1 MNDPPSPLKRIMNE
15 IERKKGK
22 GKRKIKISE
31 DDPFTNIFIKDSQYT
46 MKAAKRQPGTAAQS
60 VSPTLHKAGGG
71 LDLQLKTAVVEAA
84 DEESDVSSERGDVA
98 EGSWKDHHYWALP
111 ENVRAA
117 IDVANT
123 KKKHSDFYY
132 KLRLLNEKIHVFTD
146 VFYNKMP
153 NYQKFWEVKKQKELQ
168 ELLISKREE
177 LEEELRQVA
186 LAEKKKKR
194 KPELGVGGSF
204 KGGLLGDNLKR
215 VGRKGLLRKTCTS
228 HNVTLSASKGRGDKP
243 DSLLPTP
250 KNGALEILEVNQG
263 GRRRVSRALS
273 SLQHDLHNGLI
284 GRSAQ
289 PHGREAAFNHLGH
302 LDLSQSHNSPKHS
315 EKKE

>member
-1 MNDPPSPLKRIMNE
+1 MKRIMNE

-46 MKAAKRQPGTAAQS
+46 MKVPKRQPATAAQS

-71 LDLQLKTAVVEAA
+71 LDLQLKTAVVEVA

-98 EGSWKDHHYWALP
+98 EGSWKDRHYWALP

-146 VFYNKMP
+146 VFYNKM
-153 NYQKFWEVKKQKELQ
+153 
-168 ELLISKREE
+168 
-177 LEEELRQVA
+177 
-186 LAEKKKKR
+186 
-194 KPELGVGGSF
+194 
-204 KGGLLGDNLKR
+204 
-215 VGRKGLLRKTCTS
+215 
-228 HNVTLSASKGRGDKP
+228 
-243 DSLLPTP
+243 
-250 KNGALEILEVNQG
+250 
-263 GRRRVSRALS
+263 
-273 SLQHDLHNGLI
+273 
-284 GRSAQ
+284 
-289 PHGREAAFNHLGH
+289 
-302 LDLSQSHNSPKHS
+302 
-315 EKKE
+315 

>member
-1 MNDPPSPLKRIMNE
+1 M
-15 IERKKGK
+15 G
-22 GKRKIKISE
+22 
-31 DDPFTNIFIKDSQYT
+31 
-46 MKAAKRQPGTAAQS
+46 AQS

-71 LDLQLKTAVVEAA
+71 LDFQLKTAVVEAPDEA
-84 DEESDVSSERGDVA
+84 DEDSDVSSERGDVA

-194 KPELGVGGSF
+194 KAELGAGSSF
-204 KGGLLGDNLKR
+204 KGGLLGDNLR
-215 VGRKGLLRKTCTS
+215 RPGRKGLLRKTFTS
-228 HNVTLSASKGRGDKP
+228 HNVTLSASKGRDKP

-250 KNGALEILEVNQG
+250 KNGALEILEVDHK

-273 SLQHDLHNGLI
+273 SLQSDLNNGLV
-284 GRSAQ
+284 GRNA
-289 PHGREAAFNHLGH
+289 
-302 LDLSQSHNSPKHS
+302 
-315 EKKE
+315 

>member
-1 MNDPPSPLKRIMNE
+1 
-15 IERKKGK
+15 
-22 GKRKIKISE
+22 
-31 DDPFTNIFIKDSQYT
+31 
-46 MKAAKRQPGTAAQS
+46 
-60 VSPTLHKAGGG
+60 
-71 LDLQLKTAVVEAA
+71 LQLKAAVLEVA

-194 KPELGVGGSF
+194 KPELGAGSSF
-204 KGGLLGDNLKR
+204 KGGLLGDHLR
-215 VGRKGLLRKTCTS
+215 RPGRKGLRKTCTS
-228 HNVTLSASKGRGDKP
+228 HNVTQSTSKGRDKRDLYI

-250 KNGALEILEVNQG
+250 KNGALEILDVNQK

-273 SLQHDLHNGLI
+273 SLQNDLHNGLV
-284 GRSAQ
+284 GRNA
-289 PHGREAAFNHLGH
+289 
-302 LDLSQSHNSPKHS
+302 
-315 EKKE
+315 

>member
-1 MNDPPSPLKRIMNE
+1 MNE

-46 MKAAKRQPGTAAQS
+46 MKASKRQPGMAAQS

-71 LDLQLKTAVVEAA
+71 LDFQLKAAVVEAA
-84 DEESDVSSERGDVA
+84 DEDSDVSSERGDVA

-194 KPELGVGGSF
+194 KPELGAGGSF
-204 KGGLLGDNLKR
+204 KGGLLGDNLR
-215 VGRKGLLRKTCTS
+215 RLGRKGLKKTFTS
-228 HNVTLSASKGRGDKP
+228 QNVTSLASKGRDKP

-250 KNGALEILEVNQG
+250 KNGTLEMLEVNHK

-273 SLQHDLHNGLI
+273 SL
-284 GRSAQ
+284 
-289 PHGREAAFNHLGH
+289 
-302 LDLSQSHNSPKHS
+302 
-315 EKKE
+315 

>member
-46 MKAAKRQPGTAAQS
+46 MKAPKRQPGMAAQS

-71 LDLQLKTAVVEAA
+71 LDLQLKAAVLEAA

-194 KPELGVGGSF
+194 KPELGAGSSF
-204 KGGLLGDNLKR
+204 KGGLLGDHLR
-215 VGRKGLLRKTCTS
+215 RPGRKGLRKTCTS
-228 HNVTLSASKGRGDKP
+228 HNVTQSASKGRDKR
-243 DSLLPTP
+243 
-250 KNGALEILEVNQG
+250 G
-263 GRRRVSRALS
+263 GV
-273 SLQHDLHNGLI
+273 
-284 GRSAQ
+284 
-289 PHGREAAFNHLGH
+289 
-302 LDLSQSHNSPKHS
+302 
-315 EKKE
+315 